1 MKTLHR
7 LQAITLATVVAAGLL
22 ASPVSAQTTGGQTTG
37 GQTTGAQTTGAQT
50 GTQTSRAVETRA
62 ESFIATAAARG
73 LNLNVLG
80 TRVTIGQSSAVINS
94 VPSAKASGAGV
105 ALVSGTVSNS
115 EVSGVNQ
122 TQAPPKACVLNLPVA
137 NLIAVQLACG
147 ESRAS
152 TGADGPQAFGSGS
165 VAGVDLAGLNLL
177 DPVVQLLQQLL
188 NALLPVVDQT
198 VGTVTGL
205 LGPGLGNVL
214 TPLAGNLG
222 LGTGSTVA
230 PVSGLVNQ
238 LLDGVKRATKL
249 VDIKVGPST
258 AQTTTAS
265 AAVTA
270 TANSAGAQIDIL
282 PGLTLGGSPL
292 LSVIVGQ
299 AKSTSTFDRT
309 TAKSTPTFDAA
320 VARVRLGLPLL
331 GGVGLDIPIQLGT
344 PLTLL
349 AGTPLETTISLGAGR
364 TVTDPATGSVAS
376 YADGVSIQALKGIGA
391 GGIGIDLAHAET
403 GVGGQSRLVTQQQ
416 IVTPLPALAR
426 TGNDP
431 WMPLTGAG
439 LLLVALMIRRRLV
452 AAQPVRGTDP
462 VNR

>member
-1 MKTLHR
+1 MRTLHR
-7 LQAITLATVVAAGLL
+7 LGAIAVTGAMTAAVLVTP
-22 ASPVSAQTTGGQTTG
+22 ASAQTTKT
-37 GQTTGAQTTGAQT
+37 
-50 GTQTSRAVETRA
+50 VETRA

-80 TRVTIGQSSAVINS
+80 THVTIGQSSAVINS
-94 VPSAKASGAGV
+94 LPSAKASGAGV

-115 EVSGVNQ
+115 EASQPNQ
-122 TQAPPKACVLNLPVA
+122 SQAPPKACVLNLPVA

-152 TGADGPQAFGSGS
+152 TIADGPQAFASGS
-165 VAGVDLAGLNLL
+165 VAGLDLAGLNLL

-198 VGTVTGL
+198 VGTVTGAL
-205 LGPGLGNVL
+205 NPVLGNII

-222 LGTGSTVA
+222 LGQTSTVA

-238 LLDGVKRATKL
+238 LLDGVKRATEL
-249 VDIKVGPST
+249 VAIKVGNST
-258 AQTTTAS
+258 AQTTTGPGS
-265 AAVTA
+265 VTA
-270 TANSAGAQIDIL
+270 IANAAGAQVDVL
-282 PGLTLGGSPL
+282 PGLTLGGAPL
-292 LSVIVGQ
+292 LSIIVGQ
-299 AKSTSTFDRT
+299 SKSTSTFDRG
-309 TAKSTPTFDAA
+309 TARSTPGFDAA

-331 GGVGLDIPIQLGT
+331 GGAGLDIPIQLNT

-364 TVTDPATGSVAS
+364 TVTDPTTGSVAA
-376 YADGVSIQALKGIGA
+376 YADGVSIQALKGIGN
-391 GGIGIDLAHAET
+391 GGIGLELAHAET
-403 GVGGQSRLVTQQQ
+403 GVGGQARLVSQQQ
-416 IVTPLPALAR
+416 IVAPVPALAR

-439 LLLVALMIRRRLV
+439 LLLAALVIRRRLV
-452 AAQPVRGTDP
+452 AAQPVRSSNP
-462 VNR
+462 VNK

>member
-1 MKTLHR
+1 MRTLHR
-7 LQAITLATVVAAGLL
+7 LGAIAVTGAMTAAVLVAPA
-22 ASPVSAQTTGGQTTG
+22 SAQTTKT
-37 GQTTGAQTTGAQT
+37 
-50 GTQTSRAVETRA
+50 VEARA

-80 TRVTIGQSSAVINS
+80 THVTIGQSSAVINS
-94 VPSAKASGAGV
+94 LPSAKASGAGV

-115 EVSGVNQ
+115 EASQPNQ
-122 TQAPPKACVLNLPVA
+122 SQAPPKACVLNLPVA

-152 TGADGPQAFGSGS
+152 TSADGPQALASGS

-198 VGTVTGL
+198 VGTVTGAL
-205 LGPGLGNVL
+205 NPVLGNII

-222 LGTGSTVA
+222 LGQTSTVA

-249 VDIKVGPST
+249 VAIKVGNST
-258 AQTTTAS
+258 AQTTTGPGS
-265 AAVTA
+265 VTA
-270 TANSAGAQIDIL
+270 IANAAGAQVDVL
-282 PGLTLGGSPL
+282 PGLTLGGAPL
-292 LSVIVGQ
+292 LSIIVGQ
-299 AKSTSTFDRT
+299 AKSTSTFDRG
-309 TAKSTPTFDAA
+309 TARSTPGFDAA

-331 GGVGLDIPIQLGT
+331 GGAGLDIPIQLNT

-364 TVTDPATGSVAS
+364 TVTDSNTGSVAA
-376 YADGVSIQALKGIGA
+376 YADGVSIQALKGIGN
-391 GGIGIDLAHAET
+391 GGIGLELAHAET
-403 GVGGQSRLVTQQQ
+403 GVGGQARLVSQQQ
-416 IVTPLPALAR
+416 IVAPVPALAR

-439 LLLVALMIRRRLV
+439 LLLAALVIRRRLV
-452 AAQPVRGTDP
+452 AAEPVRSSDP
-462 VNR
+462 VNK